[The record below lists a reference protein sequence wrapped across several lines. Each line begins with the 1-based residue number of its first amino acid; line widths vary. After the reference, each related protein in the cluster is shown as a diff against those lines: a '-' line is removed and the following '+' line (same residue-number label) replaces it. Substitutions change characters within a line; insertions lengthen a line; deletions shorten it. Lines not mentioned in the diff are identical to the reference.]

1 MGNNVVIKC
10 KNKASGVV
18 YIYYGT
24 SNYSKDGKCTTKGA
38 RKLIGKYNL
47 QDEFEPNK
55 TFLLMTPEEQLA
67 TGLVEEA
74 YYPLENRS
82 KVEDSDYVDKY
93 YGYAAVIETAARKT
107 GLYNALKKVFPNN
120 YLSLMSM
127 MEQLMCVPNRPLYS
141 PDRFHNTYWHTNID
155 ALSENDITKALEVVT
170 PTQRERFFHE
180 FNNERKK
187 EGEIIVALDTTS
199 ISTYSSMLELAKY
212 GYNKE
217 GDDLQQINLLLVC
230 DNNTGIPIHYRS
242 VAGNNADCTS
252 VMASIE
258 NMKKEDVKKGAVFV
272 MDRGFCIDA
281 VMVLLLKNGYSFLMC
296 VPQTCSFYADAIEA
310 VITNIEQSSNYI
322 PEIGRY
328 CATYDVKI
336 ECPRKGRGEN
346 AYTMTVYVYK
356 DLQAEADQKERLANK
371 LHEMFKKLNE
381 NPSLYKPNSN
391 YKKYFTKNEDG
402 TFSHNKESQERAMK
416 ECGLFLLIGPKE
428 MGKIKAHYTYKNRDC
443 IEKDYEGWKVRM
455 RRPRHSLEEHLEGKI
470 FLLFMVTVIETYIR
484 NILKKAYLT
493 NNKSLEDNID
503 VIFNARWRKPEGKKF
518 KEGSW
523 IDLTLDQMKMLHLLG
538 VPGMDRLNPTIE
550 NLVQNDIL
558 HRQGKKAKRGRKT
571 KKN

>member
-18 YIYYGT
+18 YVYYGT
-24 SNYSKDGKCTTKGA
+24 SNYSKDGRCTTKGA
-38 RKLIGKYNL
+38 RKVIGKYNS
-47 QDEFEPNK
+47 QDEFEPNR
-55 TFLLMTPEEQLA
+55 TFLLMTAEEQLA
-67 TGLVEEA
+67 TGLVKEA
-74 YYPLENRS
+74 YYPVENRK
-82 KVEDSDYVDKY
+82 KVEVSDYKDKY
-93 YGYAAVIETAARKT
+93 YGYVAAIEAAAKKT
-107 GLYNALKKVFPNN
+107 GLYNALKKVFPND
-120 YLSLMSM
+120 YLALMSM
-127 MEQLMCVPNRPLYS
+127 VEQLMCMPNRPLYS

-155 ALSENDITKALEVVT
+155 CLSENDITKALEAVT

-180 FNNERKK
+180 FNKERKK

-199 ISTYSSMLELAKY
+199 ISTYSSMLELARY

-217 GDDLQQINLLLVC
+217 GDDLAQINLLLVC

-242 VAGNNADCTS
+242 VAGNNADSVS

-258 NMKKEDVKKGAVFV
+258 NMKKEEVNEGAVFV
-272 MDRGFCIDA
+272 MDRGFCTEA

-296 VPQTCSFYADAIEA
+296 MPQTCSFYDKAVEAIIA
-310 VITNIEQSSNYI
+310 NIEESSNYI

-336 ECPRKGRGEN
+336 PCPRKGRGEN

-356 DLQAEADQKERLANK
+356 DLQAEADQKEKLANK
-371 LHEMFKKLNE
+371 FCEMSKKLNDD
-381 NPSLYKPNSN
+381 PSLYKPNSN
-391 YKKYFTKNEDG
+391 YRKYFIQNEDG
-402 TFSHNKESQERAMK
+402 TFSHNKEAQERKIK
-416 ECGLFLLIGPKE
+416 ECGLILLIGPQK
-428 MGKIKAHYTYKNRDC
+428 MGKLKAHYTYKSRDC
-443 IEKDYEGWKVRM
+443 IEKDYEGWKARM

-484 NILKKAYLT
+484 NILNKAYLT

-518 KEGSW
+518 KDGGW
-523 IDLTLDQMKMLHLLG
+523 IDLTLDQMKMLNLLG
-538 VPGMDRLNPTIE
+538 VPGIDKLNPNIG

-558 HRQGKKAKRGRKT
+558 HRQGKKAKRGRKP
-571 KKN
+571 KK